1 MTRCVFVVPL
11 VAALAAFGAWPRPAL
26 ADDSDSAQRAAVEGY
41 VAAIRSQDLA
51 ALRRL
56 IHPAT
61 LACIDDE
68 NREYFDFV
76 FANELQLR
84 SDLAGDFRITRI
96 DPVGDGSVS
105 AEGLPGILSYPVKP
119 SYEFQI
125 DVDRSA
131 YSSLTLMRP
140 LALHEGRWH
149 VVLTCPS
156 EKGLAFFR
164 ENRKRGEEQRV
175 RAEQLASELSDPV
188 RSEIRALLEQG
199 QRIPAVN
206 RYRETTG
213 VDLTTAML
221 VINLLGEKKP

>member
-1 MTRCVFVVPL
+1 MPRRLRVVPL
-11 VAALAAFGAWPRPAL
+11 VVAIAAFGAWPWPAL
-26 ADDSDSAQRAAVEGY
+26 ADDGDTARRGVVEDY

-51 ALRRL
+51 ALRHL
-56 IHPAT
+56 IHPAS
-61 LACIDDE
+61 LACINDE

-76 FANELQLR
+76 LAKELQLR

-96 DPVGDGSVS
+96 DPVADGSFT

-131 YSSLTLMRP
+131 YNSLTLMRP
-140 LALHEGRWH
+140 LALHDGRWH
-149 VVLTCPS
+149 VLLTCPS

-164 ENRKRGEEQRV
+164 ENRKRGEEQRA
-175 RAEQLASELSDPV
+175 RAEQLASQLSEPV
-188 RSEIRALLEQG
+188 RSEIRALLAQG

-213 VDLTTAML
+213 VDLTTAKL
-221 VINLLGEKKP
+221 VIDVLDGKKP